1 MDYCSHHVFPNYG
14 HIVAEPM
21 PAKRAD
27 PAANYRLAALVA
39 VTERERAY
47 RYDFMRQFRE
57 RLVPNMFWN
66 PASRAAFHFHT
77 ISFA

>member
-1 MDYCSHHVFPNYG
+1 
-14 HIVAEPM
+14 M

-57 RLVPNMFWN
+57 RPVPNMFLE
-66 PASRAAFHFHT
+66 PSFSRGV
-77 ISFA
+77 SFSYNIIRLGRF